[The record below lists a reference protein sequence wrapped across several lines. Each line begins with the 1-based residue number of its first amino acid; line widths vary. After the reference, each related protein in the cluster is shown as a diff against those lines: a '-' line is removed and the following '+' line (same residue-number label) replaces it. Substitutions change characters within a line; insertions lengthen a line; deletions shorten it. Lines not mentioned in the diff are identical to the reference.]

1 MPISLRARFWR
12 MLLRNTFMTKKRSIA
27 EYRANDIKS
36 AKLMGGISKTV
47 RIEKI
52 EIDGLHTEWIIPANA
67 NPKKVILY
75 LHGGGY
81 VTGSVDSYRMMCSL
95 LATYTGIKT
104 LTPNYRL
111 APEHPF
117 PAALDDALKTYRWLL
132 KQGHSPTD
140 IIICGDSA
148 GGGLSLATVI
158 ALRDNNESLPAAT
171 VCLSPWTDLTLK
183 NKTHVTKAKVESML
197 RADILSEWASAYA
210 GELNL
215 NNPLI
220 SPIHADLH
228 GLPPLFIQVGCD
240 EVLLDDSILLAE
252 KAKAAGVDV
261 TLKIHDDMWHVWMV
275 LGELIPESKK
285 AFEEI
290 ALFIS
295 ICTSSKQT
303 GESTG
308 K

>member
-1 MPISLRARFWR
+1 MI
-12 MLLRNTFMTKKRSIA
+12 LRNSFKNKKLSIA

-36 AKLMGGISKTV
+36 AKLIGEIPKTV
-47 RIEKI
+47 RLESV
-52 EIDGLHTEWIIPANA
+52 EIDELHAEWITPENA
-67 NPKKVILY
+67 KPKKIILY

-81 VTGSVDSYRMMCSL
+81 VTGSIEPYRMMCSL

-132 KQGHSPTD
+132 KQGHSPVD

-183 NKTHVTKAKVESML
+183 NKTHVTNAKVESML
-197 RADILSEWASAYA
+197 RADVLHEWASAYA
-210 GELNL
+210 GESNL

-228 GLPPLFIQVGCD
+228 GLPPLFIQVGSD

-252 KAKAAGVDV
+252 KAKATGVDV
-261 TLKIHDDMWHVWMV
+261 TLKIHDNMWHVWMV

-290 ALFIS
+290 AIFIS
-295 ICTSSKQT
+295 AHTSSKQM
-303 GESTG
+303 GESTE